1 MTCPV
6 YAIWPK
12 TSFKIDRSSPEVSF
26 SVLDSTFAPLLNS
39 SWKFRDSKTEA
50 MIASLAGMGKVWGL
64 FVPEEEMPVAW
75 MLMYR
80 SVEILSR

>member
-1 MTCPV
+1 VT
-6 YAIWPK
+6 
-12 TSFKIDRSSPEVSF
+12 F

-50 MIASLAGMGKVWGL
+50 MIASLARMGKVWGL

-80 SVEILSR
+80 LVKIES